1 MDLAML
7 LWIQKLS
14 RTMAQKVKLLTLSF
28 SIEAAAVDSFVDELR
43 RLGTDKA
50 GRACLKGMH
59 IQR

>member
-1 MDLAML
+1 
-7 LWIQKLS
+7 
-14 RTMAQKVKLLTLSF
+14 MAQKVKLLTLSF